1 MHCHR
6 QTRKSQ
12 KKKEKKDNYDDMK
25 ATKFH
30 TQENLLKQS
39 MALLWFST
47 SFNELKSFLS
57 LEPPYFCAQDKHRQ
71 FLQRH
76 INNSRIDYK
85 NCWSHSLHKAPTYAR
100 VQGANSQQHYPHFHV
115 ERLIPVTC
123 VEPVLQHQGRQHLPL
138 CQVTASIQ

>member
-39 MALLWFST
+39 MALLFST
-47 SFNELKSFLS
+47 TFNELKSFLS